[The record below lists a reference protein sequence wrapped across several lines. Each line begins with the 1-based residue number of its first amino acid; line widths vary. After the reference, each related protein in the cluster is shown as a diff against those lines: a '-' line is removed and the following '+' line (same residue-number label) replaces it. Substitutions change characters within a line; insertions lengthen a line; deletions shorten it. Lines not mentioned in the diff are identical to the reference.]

1 MKVGIEQ
8 ALVPKSGESKDVD
21 SGARPSPSVER
32 RISPDSRQ
40 QAESGRRTSENES
53 RDGTSIFIVR
63 SWDTDRNASPLNI
76 SFGLSESMQ
85 DDVSGN
91 DRYGGCSFIGFCQSL
106 VDDERPNNRFE
117 IPKHPP
123 LPRSSRTTQSAQI
136 KPLTGTK
143 HSAKK
148 KTSPELRVKPP
159 MDKLEEK
166 SVSTAVIS
174 NSQLKTSRNVSS
186 AKEERGDSGACSKVE
201 KTKAKKR
208 KRKGVGLRGIGMR
221 SHKGPVRAGE
231 TNKHLKEENSPNARG
246 GIKTRSKSTAVTKPE
261 LSTETR
267 SKSTAVAKPE
277 LSIESRPKNTVAT
290 VITGSSRLSGRSIV
304 TGSKNKACAVAKS
317 FGKPVEIKPIS
328 FQRRTNSKRK
338 AAFTLAEQKQANM
351 PVRIIKSL
359 GKPVQAKPLSFRKAK
374 ESELPQATTGTSTI
388 QDSSIVPNNVSEPR
402 DLEFIREQN
411 YNESIGPI
419 KAFVKPAVL
428 NPVSVRKIQR
438 KFASSANAMMRRNK
452 DRAIVKAMIYLGTP
466 VQAKP
471 KTMRLLNKS
480 AANKVKD
487 DPL

>member
-148 KTSPELRVKPP
+148 ETSPELRVRPP

-261 LSTETR
+261 LS
-267 SKSTAVAKPE
+267 
-277 LSIESRPKNTVAT
+277 IESRPKNTVAT

-328 FQRRTNSKRK
+328 FQRRTNSKQK

-471 KTMRLLNKS
+471 KTMRSLNKS